1 MAAADGV
8 SWHQPAVRMEKI
20 EMKDVII
27 QKVVA
32 SLQQRQ
38 LTQLEQGARAGK
50 GHWSPAS
57 TTEVLRRIVEWAVE

>member
-8 SWHQPAVRMEKI
+8 SWHQHAVRMGKI

-38 LTQLEQGARAGK
+38 LTPLEQGARAGK

-57 TTEVLRRIVEWAVE
+57 TTEV